1 MWEKSQYKIY
11 HSLNQRV
18 IHLLPRDGKC
28 RKAPKGAFLLTIT
41 LKYAIIEVTNINKHM
56 NKYKQWYAN
65 ITERAK
71 NRILETY
78 TESHH
83 IVPRSLGGGDGPNNL
98 VNLTAREHFVC
109 HWLLVKMT
117 TGQEHHKMLN
127 ALRMMRA
134 EKQGQH
140 RYNTKITARVY
151 ESIKQEYAKLQSE
164 TLKGKGNGFYG
175 KKHTPEA
182 REKIRQKNLGNKLT
196 PEQHARLVANTTG
209 KRKPPLSDEHK
220 AKLSILR
227 EGEGNGMWGK
237 THSEETKAKQRAKAV
252 GRKQSAETVQKKA
265 DAVRGSKREK
275 RLCPHCDQLVAV
287 NGYARWHGANCR
299 RLDLKPG

>member
-1 MWEKSQYKIY
+1 MGSYKK
-11 HSLNQRV
+11 
-18 IHLLPRDGKC
+18 P
-28 RKAPKGAFLLTIT
+28 PKGGFLLTIAP
-41 LKYAIIEVTNINKHM
+41 KYAIIEVTNINKHM

-83 IVPRSLGGGDGPNNL
+83 IVPRSLGGGDEIDNL

-109 HWLLVKMT
+109 HWLLAKMT
-117 TGQEHHKMLN
+117 SGQDHHKMLN

-134 EKQGQH
+134 EKQGQQ

-151 ESIKQEYAKLQSE
+151 ENIKQEYAKLQSK

-196 PEQHARLVANTTG
+196 PEQYARLVANTTG
-209 KRKPPLSDEHK
+209 KKKPPITDEHR
-220 AKLSILR
+220 AKLSAAQSGKNNPRYGVEVSDDTRKKIGDKLR
-227 EGEGNGMWGK
+227 
-237 THSEETKAKQRAKAV
+237 
-252 GRKQSAETVQKKA
+252 GRKQTEEEKLA
-265 DAVRGSKREK
+265 RGLANMGKKREK
-275 RLCPHCDQLVAV
+275 RLCPHCEQLVAV
-287 NGYARWHGANCR
+287 NGYARWHGLHCR
-299 RLDLKPG
+299 PKT

>member
-1 MWEKSQYKIY
+1 ME
-11 HSLNQRV
+11 L
-18 IHLLPRDGKC
+18 
-28 RKAPKGAFLLTIT
+28 
-41 LKYAIIEVTNINKHM
+41 TNINKHM
-56 NKYKQWYAN
+56 NKYKQWYTN

-71 NRILETY
+71 NRVLDSY

-83 IVPRSLGGGDGPNNL
+83 IVPRSLGGGDEPNNL

-134 EKQGQH
+134 ENPNQQ
-140 RYNTKITARVY
+140 RYTTKITARVY
-151 ESIKQEYAKLQSE
+151 ENIKQEYSLMQRERIIGEKNPMW
-164 TLKGKGNGFYG
+164 GKT
-175 KKHTPEA
+175 HTPEA

-196 PEQHARLVANTTG
+196 PDQHARLVANTTG
-209 KRKPPLSDEHK
+209 KKKPPLSDEHK

-237 THSEETKAKQRAKAV
+237 THSEETRAKQRVKAT
-252 GRKQSAETVQKKA
+252 GRKQSEETIRKKIEA
-265 DAVRGSKREK
+265 TKGKKREK
-275 RLCPHCDQLVAV
+275 LLCPHCDRLVAV
-287 NGYARWHGANCR
+287 NGYARWHGANCSWV
-299 RLDLKPG
+299 

>member
-1 MWEKSQYKIY
+1 MGRQ
-11 HSLNQRV
+11 
-18 IHLLPRDGKC
+18 
-28 RKAPKGAFLLTIT
+28 KAPQGAFLLTFVPINVIME
-41 LKYAIIEVTNINKHM
+41 LTNINKHM

-71 NRILETY
+71 NRYLDSY

-83 IVPRSLGGGDGPNNL
+83 IVPRSLGGGDEADNL
-98 VNLTAREHFVC
+98 VDLTAREHFVC

-117 TGQEHHKMLN
+117 AGQEHHKMLN

-134 EKQGQH
+134 EKQGQQ

-151 ESIKQEYAKLQSE
+151 ENIKQEYAKLQSE
-164 TLKGKGNGFYG
+164 SLKGKGNGFYG
-175 KKHTPEA
+175 KTHTPEA

-209 KRKPPLSDEHK
+209 KKKPPITDEHR
-220 AKLSILR
+220 AKLSAAQS
-227 EGEGNGMWGK
+227 GK
-237 THSEETKAKQRAKAV
+237 NNPRYGVEVSEETRAKISEKAK

-265 DAVRGSKREK
+265 DAIRGLKRK
-275 RLCPHCDQLVAV
+275 KKLCPNCNNKVAV
-287 NGYARWHGANCR
+287 NGYARWHGANC
-299 RLDLKPG
+299 KTAKYSKQ

>member
-1 MWEKSQYKIY
+1 M
-11 HSLNQRV
+11 
-18 IHLLPRDGKC
+18 
-28 RKAPKGAFLLTIT
+28 LTIVS
-41 LKYAIIEVTNINKHM
+41 KYAIIELTYINKHM
-56 NKYKQWYAN
+56 NKYNQWYTN

-71 NRILETY
+71 NRHLETY

-83 IVPRSLGGGDGPNNL
+83 IVPRSLGGGDEPNNL
-98 VNLTAREHFVC
+98 VNLTPREHFVC

-134 EKQGQH
+134 EKKGQQ

-164 TLKGKGNGFYG
+164 SLKGKGNGFYG
-175 KKHTPEA
+175 KTHTPEA

-209 KRKPPLSDEHK
+209 KKKPPITEEHR
-220 AKLSILR
+220 AKLSVAKQ
-227 EGEGNGMWGK
+227 GENNNMWGK
-237 THSEETKAKQRAKAV
+237 TQSEDTRKKIGDKLR
-252 GRKQSAETVQKKA
+252 GRKQTEEEKLARSLANMGK
-265 DAVRGSKREK
+265 KREK
-275 RLCPHCDQLVAV
+275 LLCPHCDQMVAV
-287 NGYARWHGANCR
+287 NGYARWHGAKCKILNI
-299 RLDLKPG
+299 KP

>member
-1 MWEKSQYKIY
+1 MGS
-11 HSLNQRV
+11 
-18 IHLLPRDGKC
+18 C
-28 RKAPKGAFLLTIT
+28 RKGPKGPFLLTIV
-41 LKYAIIEVTNINKHM
+41 LKYAIIELTNINKHM
-56 NKYKQWYAN
+56 NKYSQWYTN

-71 NRILETY
+71 NRQLDSY

-83 IVPRSLGGGDGPNNL
+83 IVPRSLGGGDEADNL

-134 EKQGQH
+134 EKQGQQ

-164 TLKGKGNGFYG
+164 TFKGKGNGFYG
-175 KKHTPEA
+175 KTHTPEA

-209 KRKPPLSDEHK
+209 KKKPPITEEHR
-220 AKLSILR
+220 AKLSVAKQ
-227 EGEGNGMWGK
+227 GENNNMWGK
-237 THSEETKAKQRAKAV
+237 TQSNDTRKKIGDKLR
-252 GRKQSAETVQKKA
+252 GRKQTEEEKLARSLANMGK
-265 DAVRGSKREK
+265 KREK
-275 RLCPHCDQLVAV
+275 KLCPHCDQLVAV
-287 NGYARWHGANCR
+287 NGYARWHGDHCKNPRILVLNPAA
-299 RLDLKPG
+299 K

>member
-1 MWEKSQYKIY
+1 MGRS
-11 HSLNQRV
+11 
-18 IHLLPRDGKC
+18 
-28 RKAPKGAFLLTIT
+28 RKAPQGAFLLTIVS
-41 LKYAIIEVTNINKHM
+41 KYAIIELTYINKHM
-56 NKYKQWYAN
+56 NKYNQWYTN

-71 NRILETY
+71 NRHLETY

-83 IVPRSLGGGDGPNNL
+83 IVPRSLGGGDEPNNL
-98 VNLTAREHFVC
+98 VNLTPREHFVC

-134 EKQGQH
+134 EKKGQQ

-164 TLKGKGNGFYG
+164 SLKGKGNGFYG
-175 KKHTPEA
+175 KTHTPEA

-209 KRKPPLSDEHK
+209 KKKPPITEEHR
-220 AKLSILR
+220 AKLSVAKQ
-227 EGEGNGMWGK
+227 GENNNMWGK
-237 THSEETKAKQRAKAV
+237 TQSEDTRKKIGDKLR
-252 GRKQSAETVQKKA
+252 GRKQTEEEKLARSLANMGK
-265 DAVRGSKREK
+265 KREK
-275 RLCPHCDQLVAV
+275 LLCPHCDQMVAV
-287 NGYARWHGANCR
+287 NGYARWHGAKCKILNI
-299 RLDLKPG
+299 KP

>member
-83 IVPRSLGGGDGPNNL
+83 IVPRSLGGGDEPNNL

-151 ESIKQEYAKLQSE
+151 EGIKQEYAKLQSE

-287 NGYARWHGANCR
+287 NGYARWHGDRCR
-299 RLDLKPG
+299 HPTA